1 MDDIVLDCVLQ
12 EKESKKGNTYYAIV
26 INLTD
31 NVQKTVFLEKAEA
44 ELIKL
49 TYGDR

>member
-1 MDDIVLDCVLQ
+1 MDEIILDCVLQ
-12 EKESKKGNTYYAIV
+12 EKESKKGNKYYAIV

-31 NVQKTVFLEKAEA
+31 NVQKVVFLEKAEA

-49 TYGDR
+49 TYDK

>member
-1 MDDIVLDCVLQ
+1 MEEIVLDCVLQ
-12 EKESKKGNTYYAIV
+12 EKESKKGNTYYQLV

-31 NVQKTVFLEKAEA
+31 NLQKTVFLEKAEA
-44 ELIKL
+44 ELVKL

>member
-1 MDDIVLDCVLQ
+1 MDDIILDCVLQ
-12 EKESKKGNTYYAIV
+12 EKESKKGNTYYQIV

-31 NVQKTVFLEKAEA
+31 NVQKIVFLEKAEA

-49 TYGDR
+49 TYYK